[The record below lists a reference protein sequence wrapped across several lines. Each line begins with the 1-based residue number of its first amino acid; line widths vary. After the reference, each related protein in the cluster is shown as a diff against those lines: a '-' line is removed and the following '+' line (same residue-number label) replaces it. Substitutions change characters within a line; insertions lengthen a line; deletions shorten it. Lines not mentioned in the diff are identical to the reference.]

1 MIDRDKL
8 AREAIDL
15 NKQIAKL
22 EVRSR
27 KLTNA
32 LRCKDDEVAEL
43 YLRDDVGSLKT
54 YAPGITAL
62 REFNDGKIYVL
73 KSDEIFGKGKIEL
86 MTTFN
91 YLKEFE
97 DYQEQMYEKYVN
109 EKK

>member
-43 YLRDDVGSLKT
+43 YLQEDIERHKHFILGVDVLMKRDFSK
-54 YAPGITAL
+54 
-62 REFNDGKIYVL
+62 FYVL
-73 KSDEIFGKGKIEL
+73 KKGGGRMTEL
-86 MTTFN
+86 VATFDSI
-91 YLKEFE
+91 KEFE

>member
-43 YLRDDVGSLKT
+43 YLREDITGPVKT
-54 YAPGITAL
+54 CIEGIDHVLFDLNQKVYLVKKDKGIL
-62 REFNDGKIYVL
+62 RLYSTVSYSKYINME
-73 KSDEIFGKGKIEL
+73 
-86 MTTFN
+86 
-91 YLKEFE
+91 KET
-97 DYQEQMYEKYVN
+97 KRN
-109 EKK
+109 C

>member
-43 YLRDDVGSLKT
+43 YLRDDVGSMRT
-54 YAPGITAL
+54 YVPGIMVL

-73 KSDEIFGKGKIEL
+73 KADEIFGKGRIEL
-86 MTTFN
+86 IKTFN

-109 EKK
+109 KKK